1 MLLNRGI
8 ILLALAVALK
18 LLPDGIKY
26 MWEVLKWI
34 MFISYPLGIII
45 SFVGIG
51 IEKISN
57 KKVLTI
63 VFIRSGIAMC
73 IISWVLLA
81 VLITLIQFGFI
92 IN

>member
-1 MLLNRGI
+1 M
-8 ILLALAVALK
+8 
-18 LLPDGIKY
+18 Y
-26 MWEVLKWI
+26 EVLKWI

-51 IEKISN
+51 IEKKISN
-57 KKVLTI
+57 KKVLSI